1 MWYYLML
8 IPNVNTSQL
17 RKALFNNTLLI
28 PLLPNF
34 TTLSTLSTF
43 ETQLKTNYDIRPD
56 VHFKLNLLTKMDT
69 NILEKLERIEKLLET
84 QQAMQKQVLNL
95 NDACIYL
102 ELSQS
107 HLYKLTSNGS
117 IPHYKPNGK
126 KLYFNRQELDNW
138 LLRNRSNSIDEIE
151 QEAANYLI
159 KKGRVQL

>member
-1 MWYYLML
+1 
-8 IPNVNTSQL
+8 
-17 RKALFNNTLLI
+17 
-28 PLLPNF
+28 
-34 TTLSTLSTF
+34 
-43 ETQLKTNYDIRPD
+43 
-56 VHFKLNLLTKMDT
+56 MDT

-84 QQAMQKQVLNL
+84 QQAMQKQVLNF

-107 HLYKLTSNGS
+107 HLYKLTSTGS

-138 LLRNRSNSIDEIE
+138 LLRNRSNSIDEIQ

>member
-1 MWYYLML
+1 M
-8 IPNVNTSQL
+8 
-17 RKALFNNTLLI
+17 
-28 PLLPNF
+28 
-34 TTLSTLSTF
+34 
-43 ETQLKTNYDIRPD
+43 
-56 VHFKLNLLTKMDT
+56 MDT

-84 QQAMQKQVLNL
+84 QQAMQKQVLNF

-107 HLYKLTSNGS
+107 HLYKLTSTGS

>member
-1 MWYYLML
+1 
-8 IPNVNTSQL
+8 
-17 RKALFNNTLLI
+17 
-28 PLLPNF
+28 
-34 TTLSTLSTF
+34 
-43 ETQLKTNYDIRPD
+43 
-56 VHFKLNLLTKMDT
+56 MDT

-84 QQAMQKQVLNL
+84 QQAMQKQVLNF

-107 HLYKLTSNGS
+107 HLYKLTSTGS

-126 KLYFNRQELDNW
+126 KLYFNRQELDIW

>member
-1 MWYYLML
+1 
-8 IPNVNTSQL
+8 
-17 RKALFNNTLLI
+17 
-28 PLLPNF
+28 
-34 TTLSTLSTF
+34 
-43 ETQLKTNYDIRPD
+43 
-56 VHFKLNLLTKMDT
+56 MDT

-84 QQAMQKQVLNL
+84 QQAMQKQVLNF

-107 HLYKLTSNGS
+107 HLYKLTSTGS

-126 KLYFNRQELDNW
+126 KLYFNRQELDSW

>member
-1 MWYYLML
+1 
-8 IPNVNTSQL
+8 
-17 RKALFNNTLLI
+17 
-28 PLLPNF
+28 
-34 TTLSTLSTF
+34 
-43 ETQLKTNYDIRPD
+43 
-56 VHFKLNLLTKMDT
+56 MDT

-84 QQAMQKQVLNL
+84 QQAMQKQVLNF

-107 HLYKLTSNGS
+107 HLYKLTSTGS

-126 KLYFNRQELDNW
+126 KLYFKREELDTW

-159 KKGRVQL
+159 KKGRVQLW

>member
-1 MWYYLML
+1 
-8 IPNVNTSQL
+8 
-17 RKALFNNTLLI
+17 
-28 PLLPNF
+28 
-34 TTLSTLSTF
+34 
-43 ETQLKTNYDIRPD
+43 
-56 VHFKLNLLTKMDT
+56 MDT

-126 KLYFNRQELDNW
+126 KLYFKREELDTW

>member
-1 MWYYLML
+1 
-8 IPNVNTSQL
+8 
-17 RKALFNNTLLI
+17 
-28 PLLPNF
+28 
-34 TTLSTLSTF
+34 
-43 ETQLKTNYDIRPD
+43 
-56 VHFKLNLLTKMDT
+56 MDT
-69 NILEKLERIEKLLET
+69 NILSKLERIEKLLET
-84 QQAMQKQVLNL
+84 QQAMQKQVLNF

-107 HLYKLTSNGS
+107 HLYKLTSTGS

-138 LLRNRSNSIDEIE
+138 LLRNRSNSIDEID

>member
-1 MWYYLML
+1 
-8 IPNVNTSQL
+8 
-17 RKALFNNTLLI
+17 
-28 PLLPNF
+28 
-34 TTLSTLSTF
+34 
-43 ETQLKTNYDIRPD
+43 
-56 VHFKLNLLTKMDT
+56 MDS

-84 QQAMQKQVLNL
+84 QQAMQKQVLNF

-107 HLYKLTSNGS
+107 HLYKLTSTGS

-126 KLYFNRQELDNW
+126 KLYFKREELDTW

>member
-1 MWYYLML
+1 
-8 IPNVNTSQL
+8 
-17 RKALFNNTLLI
+17 
-28 PLLPNF
+28 
-34 TTLSTLSTF
+34 
-43 ETQLKTNYDIRPD
+43 
-56 VHFKLNLLTKMDT
+56 MDT

-84 QQAMQKQVLNL
+84 QQAMQKQVLNF

-107 HLYKLTSNGS
+107 HLYKLTSTGS

>member
-1 MWYYLML
+1 
-8 IPNVNTSQL
+8 
-17 RKALFNNTLLI
+17 
-28 PLLPNF
+28 
-34 TTLSTLSTF
+34 
-43 ETQLKTNYDIRPD
+43 
-56 VHFKLNLLTKMDT
+56 MDT

-84 QQAMQKQVLNL
+84 QQAMQKQVLNF

-107 HLYKLTSNGS
+107 HLYKLTSTGS

-159 KKGRVQL
+159 KKGMVQL

>member
-1 MWYYLML
+1 
-8 IPNVNTSQL
+8 
-17 RKALFNNTLLI
+17 
-28 PLLPNF
+28 
-34 TTLSTLSTF
+34 
-43 ETQLKTNYDIRPD
+43 
-56 VHFKLNLLTKMDT
+56 MDT

-84 QQAMQKQVLNL
+84 QQAMQKQVLNF
-95 NDACIYL
+95 NDTCIYL

-107 HLYKLTSNGS
+107 HLYKLTSTGS

>member
-1 MWYYLML
+1 
-8 IPNVNTSQL
+8 
-17 RKALFNNTLLI
+17 
-28 PLLPNF
+28 
-34 TTLSTLSTF
+34 
-43 ETQLKTNYDIRPD
+43 
-56 VHFKLNLLTKMDT
+56 MDT

-84 QQAMQKQVLNL
+84 QQAMQKQVLNF

-107 HLYKLTSNGS
+107 HLYKLTSTGS

-138 LLRNRSNSIDEIE
+138 LLRNRSNSTDEIE
-151 QEAANYLI
+151 HEAANYLI

>member
-1 MWYYLML
+1 
-8 IPNVNTSQL
+8 
-17 RKALFNNTLLI
+17 
-28 PLLPNF
+28 
-34 TTLSTLSTF
+34 
-43 ETQLKTNYDIRPD
+43 
-56 VHFKLNLLTKMDT
+56 MDT
-69 NILEKLERIEKLLET
+69 NILEKLERIEKMLET

-126 KLYFNRQELDNW
+126 KLYFKREELDTW

>member
-1 MWYYLML
+1 ME
-8 IPNVNTSQL
+8 NT
-17 RKALFNNTLLI
+17 I
-28 PLLPNF
+28 
-34 TTLSTLSTF
+34 LS
-43 ETQLKTNYDIRPD
+43 
-56 VHFKLNLLTKMDT
+56 
-69 NILEKLERIEKLLET
+69 KLERIEKLLET
-84 QQAMQKQVLNL
+84 QQAMQKQVLNF

-107 HLYKLTSNGS
+107 HLYKLTSTGS

-126 KLYFNRQELDNW
+126 KLYFNRKELDNW

>member
-1 MWYYLML
+1 
-8 IPNVNTSQL
+8 
-17 RKALFNNTLLI
+17 
-28 PLLPNF
+28 
-34 TTLSTLSTF
+34 
-43 ETQLKTNYDIRPD
+43 
-56 VHFKLNLLTKMDT
+56 MDT

-84 QQAMQKQVLNL
+84 QQAMQKQVLNF

-107 HLYKLTSNGS
+107 HLYKLTSTGS

-138 LLRNRSNSIDEIE
+138 LLRNRSNSIHEIE

>member
-1 MWYYLML
+1 
-8 IPNVNTSQL
+8 
-17 RKALFNNTLLI
+17 
-28 PLLPNF
+28 
-34 TTLSTLSTF
+34 
-43 ETQLKTNYDIRPD
+43 
-56 VHFKLNLLTKMDT
+56 MDT
-69 NILEKLERIEKLLET
+69 NILTKLERIEKLLET
-84 QQAMQKQVLNL
+84 QQAMQKQVLNF

-107 HLYKLTSNGS
+107 HLYKLTSTGS

-126 KLYFNRQELDNW
+126 KLYFKREELDTW

>member
-1 MWYYLML
+1 
-8 IPNVNTSQL
+8 
-17 RKALFNNTLLI
+17 
-28 PLLPNF
+28 
-34 TTLSTLSTF
+34 
-43 ETQLKTNYDIRPD
+43 
-56 VHFKLNLLTKMDT
+56 MDT

-84 QQAMQKQVLNL
+84 QQAMQKQVLNF

-107 HLYKLTSNGS
+107 HLYKLTSTGS

-159 KKGRVQL
+159 KKGRLQL

>member
-1 MWYYLML
+1 
-8 IPNVNTSQL
+8 
-17 RKALFNNTLLI
+17 
-28 PLLPNF
+28 
-34 TTLSTLSTF
+34 
-43 ETQLKTNYDIRPD
+43 
-56 VHFKLNLLTKMDT
+56 MDT

-84 QQAMQKQVLNL
+84 QQAMQKQVLNF

-107 HLYKLTSNGS
+107 HLYKLTSTGS

-138 LLRNRSNSIDEIE
+138 LLRNRSNYIDEIE

-159 KKGRVQL
+159 KKGKVQL